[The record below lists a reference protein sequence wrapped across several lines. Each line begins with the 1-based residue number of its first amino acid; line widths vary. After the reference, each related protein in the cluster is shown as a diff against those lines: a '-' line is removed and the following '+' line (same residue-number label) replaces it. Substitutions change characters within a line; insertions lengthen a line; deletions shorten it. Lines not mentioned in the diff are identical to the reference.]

1 MTAPA
6 FLLVAVI
13 LGWPMLQAFY
23 YGMTQWDGITSTWI
37 GPSAYTHEFHD
48 PAFRRVLQNNAL
60 LLLSIPLALAI
71 PLGIAF
77 LLDSHVFGW
86 RVFRSAYFLPT
97 AISWVVIGMV
107 SERFF
112 AAQGQLNSLLSAVG
126 LGFLSTNF
134 LAGQRTALLAVA
146 LTFVWSMIGTN
157 MIIFLTGMATLDPN
171 LAEAARVDGASG
183 WQTFWR
189 VTVPQLKRFIQFA
202 LMMTLIS
209 AFTALFSLIFVMT
222 SGGPGYGTTTL
233 EFFVYQTAFE
243 VGQFGTGAML
253 GVILFVIMATVGIVQ
268 VRAAQDGR
276 NERRAAHPST
286 TCRGRSPS
294 RARCDRPLRT
304 SLLVLVM
311 VVIAIVMLYPFWF
324 MIDTSLH
331 SQTSFLN
338 GGGHSLSA
346 GARSARRCP
355 GRSSSRTR
363 RSSACPRSGSSWSVD
378 ARRIRLRQ
386 AALSGRVRGLPAVIA
401 ALMIPL
407 QSIVIPDYV
416 DMPMVGLI
424 KSYIGAVL
432 MYAAIGTP
440 FATFLMATYYRVSP
454 TS

>member
-6 FLLVAVI
+6 FLLVAAV

-60 LLLSIPLALAI
+60 LLLSVPLALAI

-77 LLDSHVFGW
+77 LLDNHVFGW

-233 EFFVYQTAFE
+233 EFFVYQTAFQ

-253 GVILFVIMATVGIVQ
+253 GVILFAIMATVGIVQ
-268 VRAAQDGR
+268 VLL
-276 NERRAAHPST
+276 
-286 TCRGRSPS
+286 
-294 RARCDRPLRT
+294 LRT
-304 SLLVLVM
+304 
-311 VVIAIVMLYPFWF
+311 
-324 MIDTSLH
+324 
-331 SQTSFLN
+331 
-338 GGGHSLSA
+338 
-346 GARSARRCP
+346 
-355 GRSSSRTR
+355 
-363 RSSACPRSGSSWSVD
+363 
-378 ARRIRLRQ
+378 
-386 AALSGRVRGLPAVIA
+386 
-401 ALMIPL
+401 
-407 QSIVIPDYV
+407 
-416 DMPMVGLI
+416 
-424 KSYIGAVL
+424 KE
-432 MYAAIGTP
+432 
-440 FATFLMATYYRVSP
+440 
-454 TS
+454 

>member
-1 MTAPA
+1 
-6 FLLVAVI
+6 
-13 LGWPMLQAFY
+13 LQAFY

-60 LLLSIPLALAI
+60 LLLAIPLALAI

-77 LLDSHVFGW
+77 LLDNHVFGW
-86 RVFRSAYFLPT
+86 RIFRSAYFLPT

-268 VRAAQDGR
+268 FLL
-276 NERRAAHPST
+276 
-286 TCRGRSPS
+286 
-294 RARCDRPLRT
+294 LRT
-304 SLLVLVM
+304 
-311 VVIAIVMLYPFWF
+311 
-324 MIDTSLH
+324 
-331 SQTSFLN
+331 
-338 GGGHSLSA
+338 
-346 GARSARRCP
+346 
-355 GRSSSRTR
+355 
-363 RSSACPRSGSSWSVD
+363 
-378 ARRIRLRQ
+378 
-386 AALSGRVRGLPAVIA
+386 
-401 ALMIPL
+401 
-407 QSIVIPDYV
+407 
-416 DMPMVGLI
+416 
-424 KSYIGAVL
+424 KE
-432 MYAAIGTP
+432 
-440 FATFLMATYYRVSP
+440 
-454 TS
+454 

>member
-1 MTAPA
+1 
-6 FLLVAVI
+6 
-13 LGWPMLQAFY
+13 
-23 YGMTQWDGITSTWI
+23 
-37 GPSAYTHEFHD
+37 
-48 PAFRRVLQNNAL
+48 
-60 LLLSIPLALAI
+60 
-71 PLGIAF
+71 
-77 LLDSHVFGW
+77 
-86 RVFRSAYFLPT
+86 
-97 AISWVVIGMV
+97 MV

-268 VRAAQDGR
+268 VLL
-276 NERRAAHPST
+276 
-286 TCRGRSPS
+286 
-294 RARCDRPLRT
+294 LRT
-304 SLLVLVM
+304 
-311 VVIAIVMLYPFWF
+311 
-324 MIDTSLH
+324 
-331 SQTSFLN
+331 
-338 GGGHSLSA
+338 
-346 GARSARRCP
+346 
-355 GRSSSRTR
+355 
-363 RSSACPRSGSSWSVD
+363 
-378 ARRIRLRQ
+378 
-386 AALSGRVRGLPAVIA
+386 
-401 ALMIPL
+401 
-407 QSIVIPDYV
+407 
-416 DMPMVGLI
+416 
-424 KSYIGAVL
+424 KE
-432 MYAAIGTP
+432 
-440 FATFLMATYYRVSP
+440 
-454 TS
+454 

>member
-1 MTAPA
+1 LVGVVMTAPA
-6 FLLVAVI
+6 FLLVAAI

-60 LLLSIPLALAI
+60 LLLAIPLALAI

-77 LLDSHVFGW
+77 LLDNHVFGW
-86 RVFRSAYFLPT
+86 RIFRSAYFLPT

-171 LAEAARVDGASG
+171 LAEAARVDGASD

-268 VRAAQDGR
+268 VLL
-276 NERRAAHPST
+276 
-286 TCRGRSPS
+286 
-294 RARCDRPLRT
+294 LRT
-304 SLLVLVM
+304 
-311 VVIAIVMLYPFWF
+311 
-324 MIDTSLH
+324 
-331 SQTSFLN
+331 
-338 GGGHSLSA
+338 
-346 GARSARRCP
+346 
-355 GRSSSRTR
+355 
-363 RSSACPRSGSSWSVD
+363 
-378 ARRIRLRQ
+378 
-386 AALSGRVRGLPAVIA
+386 
-401 ALMIPL
+401 
-407 QSIVIPDYV
+407 
-416 DMPMVGLI
+416 
-424 KSYIGAVL
+424 KE
-432 MYAAIGTP
+432 
-440 FATFLMATYYRVSP
+440 
-454 TS
+454 

>member
-1 MTAPA
+1 LVGVVMTAPA
-6 FLLVAVI
+6 FLLVAAI
-13 LGWPMLQAFY
+13 LGWPMMQAFY

-60 LLLSIPLALAI
+60 LLLAIPLALAI

-77 LLDSHVFGW
+77 LLDNHVFGW
-86 RVFRSAYFLPT
+86 RIFRSAYFLPT

-268 VRAAQDGR
+268 VLL
-276 NERRAAHPST
+276 
-286 TCRGRSPS
+286 
-294 RARCDRPLRT
+294 LRT
-304 SLLVLVM
+304 
-311 VVIAIVMLYPFWF
+311 
-324 MIDTSLH
+324 
-331 SQTSFLN
+331 
-338 GGGHSLSA
+338 
-346 GARSARRCP
+346 
-355 GRSSSRTR
+355 
-363 RSSACPRSGSSWSVD
+363 
-378 ARRIRLRQ
+378 
-386 AALSGRVRGLPAVIA
+386 
-401 ALMIPL
+401 
-407 QSIVIPDYV
+407 
-416 DMPMVGLI
+416 
-424 KSYIGAVL
+424 KE
-432 MYAAIGTP
+432 
-440 FATFLMATYYRVSP
+440 
-454 TS
+454 

>member
-1 MTAPA
+1 VSVQATPATYTEPPPAPTRPRRTAVHRRRGLVGVVMTAPA
-6 FLLVAVI
+6 FLLVAAV

-37 GPSAYTHEFHD
+37 GPSAFTHEFHD

-60 LLLSIPLALAI
+60 LLLSVPLALAI

-77 LLDSHVFGW
+77 LLDNHVFGW

-183 WQTFWR
+183 WHTFWR

-253 GVILFVIMATVGIVQ
+253 GVILFAIMATVGIVQ
-268 VRAAQDGR
+268 VLL
-276 NERRAAHPST
+276 
-286 TCRGRSPS
+286 
-294 RARCDRPLRT
+294 LRT
-304 SLLVLVM
+304 
-311 VVIAIVMLYPFWF
+311 
-324 MIDTSLH
+324 
-331 SQTSFLN
+331 
-338 GGGHSLSA
+338 
-346 GARSARRCP
+346 
-355 GRSSSRTR
+355 
-363 RSSACPRSGSSWSVD
+363 
-378 ARRIRLRQ
+378 
-386 AALSGRVRGLPAVIA
+386 
-401 ALMIPL
+401 
-407 QSIVIPDYV
+407 
-416 DMPMVGLI
+416 
-424 KSYIGAVL
+424 KE
-432 MYAAIGTP
+432 
-440 FATFLMATYYRVSP
+440 
-454 TS
+454 

>member
-202 LMMTLIS
+202 LDDDADQCLHGAVQPDLRDDERRARLRHDHTGVLRVPVRV
-209 AFTALFSLIFVMT
+209 LD
-222 SGGPGYGTTTL
+222 YGD
-233 EFFVYQTAFE
+233 
-243 VGQFGTGAML
+243 FGTGA
-253 GVILFVIMATVGIVQ
+253 
-268 VRAAQDGR
+268 
-276 NERRAAHPST
+276 
-286 TCRGRSPS
+286 
-294 RARCDRPLRT
+294 
-304 SLLVLVM
+304 LL
-311 VVIAIVMLYPFWF
+311 
-324 MIDTSLH
+324 
-331 SQTSFLN
+331 
-338 GGGHSLSA
+338 
-346 GARSARRCP
+346 
-355 GRSSSRTR
+355 
-363 RSSACPRSGSSWSVD
+363 
-378 ARRIRLRQ
+378 
-386 AALSGRVRGLPAVIA
+386 
-401 ALMIPL
+401 
-407 QSIVIPDYV
+407 
-416 DMPMVGLI
+416 
-424 KSYIGAVL
+424 
-432 MYAAIGTP
+432 
-440 FATFLMATYYRVSP
+440 RVS
-454 TS
+454 SCS

>member
-1 MTAPA
+1 VSVQATPATHAEPPPAPTRPRRTGLHRRRGLVGLVMTAPA
-6 FLLVAVI
+6 FLLVAAV

-60 LLLSIPLALAI
+60 LLLSVPLALAI

-77 LLDSHVFGW
+77 LLDNHVFGW

-233 EFFVYQTAFE
+233 EFFVYQTAFQ

-253 GVILFVIMATVGIVQ
+253 GVILFAIMATVGIVQ
-268 VRAAQDGR
+268 VLL
-276 NERRAAHPST
+276 
-286 TCRGRSPS
+286 
-294 RARCDRPLRT
+294 LRT
-304 SLLVLVM
+304 
-311 VVIAIVMLYPFWF
+311 
-324 MIDTSLH
+324 
-331 SQTSFLN
+331 
-338 GGGHSLSA
+338 
-346 GARSARRCP
+346 
-355 GRSSSRTR
+355 
-363 RSSACPRSGSSWSVD
+363 
-378 ARRIRLRQ
+378 
-386 AALSGRVRGLPAVIA
+386 
-401 ALMIPL
+401 
-407 QSIVIPDYV
+407 
-416 DMPMVGLI
+416 
-424 KSYIGAVL
+424 KE
-432 MYAAIGTP
+432 
-440 FATFLMATYYRVSP
+440 
-454 TS
+454 